1 MKKVN
6 ILIISMVI
14 LAILLLIV
22 GCNPNNGNDCKNGF
36 TNDGNVCKTEKT
48 AFECMGNIKASK
60 GYYICN
66 NLINSPNSHPF
77 NMALLNQLAEQN
89 ATIKIIGYSWKEY
102 VPCINNPASAEMATA
117 CNVESSIVG
126 VDSYEI
132 LNQNNE
138 LKISISSDKQNYTI
152 GEKIHINLSIENIGT
167 GKITLFNLFDVE
179 PWLLTYFKIVNP
191 NGNVL
196 EYNGEMI
203 DKAILKKDYI
213 DLQPQ
218 QKMFFSTELT
228 GCYSEICVYNFS
240 SIGEYQISF
249 KYALS
254 GRGSYEEQDEKGF
267 LTGNKAYIDTWQ
279 GEIES
284 NKIIITIKAN

>member
-1 MKKVN
+1 
-6 ILIISMVI
+6 MVI

-36 TNDGNVCKTEKT
+36 TNDGNLCKTEKT
-48 AFECMGNIKASK
+48 AFECIGNIKASK

-117 CNVESSIVG
+117 CNVEWSIVG

-167 GKITLFNLFDVE
+167 EKITLFNLFDVE
-179 PWLLTYFKIVNP
+179 PWFLSDFKITNP
-191 NGNVL
+191 NGIII
-196 EYNGEMI
+196 EYNGPMI
-203 DKAILKKDYI
+203 DRVIKRSDFI
-213 DLQPQ
+213 DLLPK
-218 QKMFFSTELT
+218 QKAFFSTELT
-228 GCYSEICVYNFS
+228 GCYSETCVYNFS
-240 SIGEYQISF
+240 NVGDYEILF

-254 GRGSYEEQDEKGF
+254 GNARYEKQDEKGF
-267 LTGNKAYIDTWQ
+267 FTGEKISIDTWK